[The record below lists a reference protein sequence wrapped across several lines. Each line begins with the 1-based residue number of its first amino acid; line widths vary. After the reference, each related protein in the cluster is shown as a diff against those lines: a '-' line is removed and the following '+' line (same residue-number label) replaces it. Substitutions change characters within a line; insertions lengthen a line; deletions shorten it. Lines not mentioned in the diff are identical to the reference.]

1 MIVLQEVDLSD
12 VRQDLQDEQS
22 FMGIRR
28 RMNLSHSSS
37 LPFLRRTASDVGS
50 VSLLQSLQNQPGS
63 QTQAPL
69 PQSAHASLGQD
80 GSLSSILRTV
90 QFSCQTYFFDF
101 ATGAV
106 HWPNQNDDAGAW
118 APLDHVS
125 SSETNSVTSVPD
137 LELVMQEY
145 HAFGPLA
152 ALVNSNFNSGGA
164 GVVSNNYAIT
174 VDRHPVAEA
183 SRSSGSGIIQ
193 VCVDFLVLEFRGLPS
208 RAFDLFLN
216 ISV

>member
-12 VRQDLQDEQS
+12 ARQDLQDEQS
-22 FMGIRR
+22 SMGIRR

-106 HWPNQNDDAGAW
+106 HWPHQNDDTGAW

-125 SSETNSVTSVPD
+125 SSETDSVTSVLD

-152 ALVNSNFNSGGA
+152 ALVNSGGA
-164 GVVSNNYAIT
+164 GVVSNNDAIA

-193 VCVDFLVLEFRGLPS
+193 VCVDFLLLEFRGLPS
-208 RAFDLFLN
+208 RAFNLFLN